1 MFGLW
6 VANIR
11 TSFLGQP
18 TKPLLLICPHCIVT
32 AILGGEDQ
40 EGNGDGEDPASMLS
54 VKEERDLH
62 TLLDMFAMGVGD
74 VDQFQTRLQDELAAL
89 EVPV

>member
-1 MFGLW
+1 MCYDCCDL
-6 VANIR
+6 
-11 TSFLGQP
+11 
-18 TKPLLLICPHCIVT
+18 HCVNA

-40 EGNGDGEDPASMLS
+40 GGNSEGEDPASMLS

-89 EVPV
+89 EVDAVVYESCRLSSKSV